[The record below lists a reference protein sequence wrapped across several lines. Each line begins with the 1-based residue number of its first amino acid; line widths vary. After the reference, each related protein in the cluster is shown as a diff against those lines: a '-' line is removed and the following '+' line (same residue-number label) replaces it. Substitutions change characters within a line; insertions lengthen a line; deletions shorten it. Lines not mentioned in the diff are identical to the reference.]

1 MAENGTNG
9 TNGQGYV
16 GTRTIRP
23 DGVDKVTG
31 RARFG
36 ADFNL
41 PGQLIGR
48 VLRSPH
54 AHARIV
60 KIDTSKAEA
69 LPGVKAVITRD
80 DFADQPSEFI
90 PAGEMMMNYK
100 DVVRNVMAREKALYE
115 GHAVAAVAA
124 TSPAVARR
132 ALKLIDVTYEVL
144 PHVIDV
150 VEAMRPDA
158 PVLHDD
164 LFTVGVEPK
173 PDKPS
178 NIAKRIEI
186 VLGDIEAG
194 FQQADVIIER
204 EFKTAPVHQGYI
216 EPHAALASVSED
228 GSAELWCCTQGH
240 YIVRAHCARLL
251 GLDIGR
257 VRVTAS
263 EIGGG
268 FGGKTVVYLE
278 PLALALSRKA
288 KRPVKMV
295 MSREEVFKSSGPTSG
310 ATVKVKM
317 GATKDGKF
325 VAGYAE
331 LKYQA
336 GAFQGSPVQ
345 PGVFCAYA
353 PYDIQNVKVIG
364 YDVVSNRP
372 KVAAYRAPGA
382 PISEFAV
389 ESVVDE
395 IAKKL
400 GLDPIELRMMNA
412 AREGTKAAYGPKF
425 GPIGLEETLNSIKKT
440 EHWNTPLRKW
450 QGRGVASG
458 FWFNIGG
465 ETSVSLTVNED
476 GTISLMAGTP
486 DIGGLRASLAAVA
499 ADELGVEYDKV
510 RPIIGDTGSLG
521 FNFLT
526 GGSRS
531 AFSGSMA
538 VVEAAKQIKA
548 ECCARACKLWDLKP
562 DQVAWE
568 RGAARPIGNAA
579 DKAKPMHIADFAKVA
594 AKTGGPIGGYGRINA
609 QGAGPSLGTHLVD
622 LEVDP
627 ETGRVT
633 ILRYTVAQD
642 AGKALH
648 PAYVEGQLQGGAVQG
663 IGWALNEEYIY
674 GADGKLQNAGFLDY
688 RMPVA
693 SDLPMIEPILVEVAN
708 PRHPLGVRGVG
719 ETPIIPPLGA
729 IANAME
735 QATGIRFTEL
745 PMSPPKVLKA
755 LKDRERGSP
764 PGSSHDMARVV
775 LIGNLAQ
782 LTGGVAEFQLS
793 ATSVKQ
799 LFQQLTELHPAI
811 EPHLEEGIAVAID
824 GQIYQ
829 DALFQP
835 IGPDSEV
842 FLLPQIAAASRQLS
856 SVMS

>member
-1 MAENGTNG
+1 MAETITNG
-9 TNGQGYV
+9 HTQTYL

-23 DGVDKVTG
+23 DALSKVTG

-54 AHARIV
+54 PHARIV
-60 KIDTSKAEA
+60 AIDTSRAEA

-100 DVVRNVMAREKALYE
+100 DVVRNVLAREKALYE

-124 TSPAVARR
+124 TSAAIARR

-150 VEAMRPDA
+150 EEAMRPGA
-158 PVLHDD
+158 PLLHDD
-164 LFTVGVEPK
+164 LFTAGVEPK

-178 NIAKRIEI
+178 NIAKRVEI
-186 VLGDIEAG
+186 VLGDVEAG
-194 FQQADVIIER
+194 FKQADVIVER
-204 EFKTAPVHQGYI
+204 DFKTAPVHQGYI

-251 GLDIGR
+251 GLDIGK

-278 PLALALSRKA
+278 PLAIALSRKA

-310 ATVKVKM
+310 ATVRVKM

-325 VAGYAE
+325 VAGFAE

-345 PGVFCAYA
+345 PGTMCAYA
-353 PYDIQNVKVIG
+353 PYDMENVHVIG

-382 PISEFAV
+382 PISEYAV

-412 AREGTKAAYGPKF
+412 AHEGTKAAYGPKF

-486 DIGGLRASLAAVA
+486 DIGGLRAALSSVA
-499 ADELGVEYDKV
+499 ADELGVPYDKV
-510 RPIIGDTGSLG
+510 RPIIGDTGSVS

-538 VVEAAKQIKA
+538 IVEAAKQIKS
-548 ECCARACKLWDLKP
+548 ELIARACKLWGLKP
-562 DQVAWE
+562 EQVAWE
-568 RGAARPIGNAA
+568 RDRVRPIGNAA
-579 DKAKPMHIADFAKVA
+579 DERQPMSVADFAKVA
-594 AKTGGPIGGYGRINA
+594 GKTGGPIGGVGRLNA

-648 PAYVEGQLQGGAVQG
+648 PAYVEGQFQGGAVQG
-663 IGWALNEEYIY
+663 IGWALNEEYVY
-674 GADGKLQNAGFLDY
+674 GADRKLQNAGFLDY

-693 SDLPMIEPILVEVAN
+693 SDVPMIDAILVEVAN
-708 PRHPLGVRGVG
+708 PKHPYGVRGVG
-719 ETPIIPPLGA
+719 ETPIVPPLGA

-735 QATGIRFTEL
+735 SATGIRFTEL

-755 LKDRERGSP
+755 LKDKG
-764 PGSSHDMARVV
+764 
-775 LIGNLAQ
+775 
-782 LTGGVAEFQLS
+782 LS
-793 ATSVKQ
+793 RA
-799 LFQQLTELHPAI
+799 
-811 EPHLEEGIAVAID
+811 
-824 GQIYQ
+824 
-829 DALFQP
+829 
-835 IGPDSEV
+835 
-842 FLLPQIAAASRQLS
+842 
-856 SVMS
+856 

>member
-1 MAENGTNG
+1 MRHLHAGLPRGQQGPTRANARPDGARDPLLAGRQPLPVHRVRQDRERGDGCRRDDEKGIAMAETV
-9 TNGQGYV
+9 TNGQSQTYV

-54 AHARIV
+54 PHARIIS
-60 KIDTSKAEA
+60 IDTSRAEA

-100 DVVRNVMAREKALYE
+100 DVVRNVMAREKRLDE
-115 GHAVAAVAA
+115 GGGVAAGAA
-124 TSPAVARR
+124 TSVAIARR
-132 ALKLIDVTYEVL
+132 ALKLIDVKYEAL

-158 PVLHDD
+158 PLLHDD
-164 LFTVGVEPK
+164 LYTAGVEPK
-173 PDKPS
+173 PEKPS
-178 NIAKRIEI
+178 NIAKRVEI

-194 FQQADVIIER
+194 FRKADVIVER

-228 GSAELWCCTQGH
+228 GATELWCSTQGH
-240 YIVRAHCARLL
+240 FIVRAHCARLL
-251 GLDIGR
+251 GLDIAQ

-278 PLALALSRKA
+278 PLAIALSRKA

-295 MSREEVFKSSGPTSG
+295 MSREEVFKASGPTSG
-310 ATVKVKM
+310 ATVRVKM

-325 VAGYAE
+325 VAAFAE

-345 PGVFCAYA
+345 PGVMCAFA
-353 PYDIQNVKVIG
+353 PYDIEHVHVIG

-372 KVAAYRAPGA
+372 KGAAYRAPGA

-400 GLDPIELRMMNA
+400 DIDPIDLRMQNA
-412 AREGTKAAYGPKF
+412 AHEGTKAAYGPKF
-425 GPIGLEETLNSIKKT
+425 GPVGLEETLNAIKKT
-440 EHWNTPLRKW
+440 EHWNAPLRKW

-465 ETSVSLTVNED
+465 ETCASLTVNED

-486 DIGGLRASLAAVA
+486 DIGGLRASLAMVA
-499 ADELGVEYDKV
+499 ADELGVPYDKV

-531 AFSGSMA
+531 AFSGAMA

-548 ECCARACKLWDLKP
+548 DLCARAAKLWDVKP
-562 DQVAWE
+562 DEVEFDQGHVKPV
-568 RGAARPIGNAA
+568 GDSNGTH
-579 DKAKPMHIADFAKVA
+579 KPMSVADLAKVA
-594 AKTGGPIGGYGRINA
+594 GKTGRAVAARRRGEVP
-609 QGAGPSLGTHLVD
+609 GAGPSLGTHLVD

-633 ILRYTVAQD
+633 ILKYTLAPD
-642 AGKALH
+642 A
-648 PAYVEGQLQGGAVQG
+648 GGAVH
-663 IGWALNEEYIY
+663 
-674 GADGKLQNAGFLDY
+674 
-688 RMPVA
+688 
-693 SDLPMIEPILVEVAN
+693 
-708 PRHPLGVRGVG
+708 PRHVG
-719 ETPIIPPLGA
+719 GA
-729 IANAME
+729 
-735 QATGIRFTEL
+735 
-745 PMSPPKVLKA
+745 V
-755 LKDRERGSP
+755 
-764 PGSSHDMARVV
+764 
-775 LIGNLAQ
+775 
-782 LTGGVAEFQLS
+782 
-793 ATSVKQ
+793 
-799 LFQQLTELHPAI
+799 
-811 EPHLEEGIAVAID
+811 
-824 GQIYQ
+824 
-829 DALFQP
+829 
-835 IGPDSEV
+835 
-842 FLLPQIAAASRQLS
+842 
-856 SVMS
+856 

>member
-1 MAENGTNG
+1 MATLENLPETQ
-9 TNGQGYV
+9 TFV
-16 GTRTIRP
+16 GARTVRP

-41 PGQLIGR
+41 PGQLVGK

-60 KIDTSKAEA
+60 SIDTKKAEA
-69 LPGVKAVITRD
+69 LPGVKAVVTRD
-80 DFADQPSEFI
+80 DFGDQSSELI
-90 PAGEMMMNYK
+90 PAGEMMLNYR
-100 DVVRNVMAREKALYE
+100 DMVRNVLAREKVLYE

-124 TSPAVARR
+124 TSTAIAKR
-132 ALKLIDVTYEVL
+132 ALKLIEVKYEVL

-150 VEAMRPDA
+150 VQAMA
-158 PVLHDD
+158 PGAPLLHDD

-178 NIAKRIEI
+178 NVAKRIEI
-186 VLGDIEAG
+186 NLGDLEAG
-194 FQQADVIIER
+194 FAKADVIVER
-204 EFKTAPVHQGYI
+204 EFNTAPVHQGYI
-216 EPHAALASVSED
+216 EPHAAVASVSED
-228 GSAELWCCTQGH
+228 GSAEVWCSTQGH
-240 YIVRAHCARLL
+240 FIVRAHCARLC
-251 GLDIGR
+251 GLDIAK

-278 PLALALSRKA
+278 PLAVALSKKA

-295 MSREEVFKSSGPTSG
+295 MSREDVFKSSGPTSG
-310 ATVKVKM
+310 ANVRVKM

-325 VAGYAE
+325 VAGFAE

-345 PGVFCAYA
+345 PGVMCAYA
-353 PYDIQNVKVIG
+353 PYDIENVKVIG

-400 GLDPIELRMMNA
+400 DIDPVEIRLQNA

-425 GPIGLEETLNSIKKT
+425 GPIGLMETLHAVEKT
-440 EHWNTPLRKW
+440 NHYRTPLEPW

-465 ETSVSLTVNED
+465 ETCAALTVNED
-476 GTISLMAGTP
+476 GTVSLVAGTP
-486 DIGGLRASLAAVA
+486 DIGGLRSSLANVA
-499 ADELGVEYDKV
+499 ADELGVPYDKV
-510 RPIIGDTGSLG
+510 RPIVGDTGSLG
-521 FNFLT
+521 FTFLT

-538 VVEAAKQIKA
+538 IVEAAKQIKD
-548 ECCARACKLWDLKP
+548 EMCRRAAKLWELP
-562 DQVAWE
+562 ADQVQFEHGHVRAV
-568 RGAARPIGNAA
+568 GDAAA
-579 DKAKPMHIADFAKVA
+579 KHKPMSVADFAKVA
-594 AKTGGPIGGYGRINA
+594 GKTGGPIGGYGRINA
-609 QGAGPSLGTHLVD
+609 QGAGPSFGTHLVD

-642 AGKALH
+642 AGKALN
-648 PAYVEGQLQGGAVQG
+648 PSYVEGQYQGGAAQG

-693 SDLPMIEPILVEVAN
+693 SDVPMIDTVIVEVPN
-708 PRHPLGVRGVG
+708 PRHPYGVRGIG
-719 ETPIIPPLGA
+719 ETPIVPPMAA

-735 QATGIRFTEL
+735 QATGVRFTEL
-745 PMSPPKVLKA
+745 PMSPPRVLKA
-755 LKDRERGSP
+755 LRERGVNGGN
-764 PGSSHDMARVV
+764 GSK
-775 LIGNLAQ
+775 N
-782 LTGGVAEFQLS
+782 GGKNGGRA
-793 ATSVKQ
+793 
-799 LFQQLTELHPAI
+799 H
-811 EPHLEEGIAVAID
+811 
-824 GQIYQ
+824 
-829 DALFQP
+829 
-835 IGPDSEV
+835 
-842 FLLPQIAAASRQLS
+842 
-856 SVMS
+856 